1 MTRDHATIHAGTP
14 RRRTRETARFAGGVL
29 ALLVVACA
37 WAQPGPVRPVT
48 TVVGSAPGG
57 GADAASRIIAKRL
70 GENLGRPVV
79 VENRPGERGD
89 GAAEYVARS
98 APDGY
103 TILFGSV
110 GSLAVGP
117 RLVKRPPVDPR
128 RDLAPITLAAVFS
141 SVLVVHPSVP
151 AQTLAEFVTLA
162 AQRPGLVTYGSSGIG
177 SAGNLAAESLR
188 LVAKADIVHV
198 PYRSSESALAALLRG
213 QLAAVFAPPASCF
226 GYVKEGK
233 LRALAVTGAKRSPL
247 LPDVPTIAESGY
259 PGFEA
264 ADGYAY
270 FAPAGTPREI
280 VERLNRE
287 LVDILDSGDARE
299 QLGGLGLEPM
309 PGTSEELAKYMQREA
324 ETWGRVAEQA
334 GITAN

>member
-1 MTRDHATIHAGTP
+1 MLRLV
-14 RRRTRETARFAGGVL
+14 GGVL
-29 ALLVVACA
+29 ALLLAACA
-37 WAQPGPVRPVT
+37 WAQSGPVRPVT
-48 TVVGSAPGG
+48 VVVGTATGE
-57 GADAASRIIAKRL
+57 GADAASRIIAGKL
-70 GENLGRPVV
+70 GESLGRPVV
-79 VENRPGERGD
+79 VENRPGARGE

-103 TILFGSV
+103 TLLFAEV
-110 GSLAVGP
+110 VALVVGP
-117 RLVKRPPVDPR
+117 RFVTKPPVDPR
-128 RDLAPITLAAVFS
+128 RDLAPIALAAAYS
-141 SVLVVHPSVP
+141 GVLVVHPSVP
-151 AQTLAEFVTLA
+151 ARNLAEFVALA
-162 AQRPGLVTYGSSGIG
+162 AQRPGLVTYGSSGVG

-198 PYRSSESALAALLRG
+198 PYRSSGSALAALLGG

-226 GYVKEGK
+226 RYVKEGK

-270 FAPAGTPREI
+270 FAPAATPREI

-287 LVDILDSGDARE
+287 IVDVIDSGDVRE
-299 QLGGLGLEPM
+299 QLGALGLKPM
-309 PGTSEELAKYMQREA
+309 PGTSDDLAKYMEKEA
-324 ETWGRVAEQA
+324 ETWGRVAVQA
-334 GITAN
+334 GIAAN